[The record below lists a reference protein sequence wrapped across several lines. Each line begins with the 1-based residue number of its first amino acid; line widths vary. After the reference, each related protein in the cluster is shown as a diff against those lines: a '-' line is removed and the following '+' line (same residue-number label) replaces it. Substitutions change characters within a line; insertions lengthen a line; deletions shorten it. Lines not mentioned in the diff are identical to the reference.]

1 MTVPTQGPVSFSDLQ
16 NTFGGTNPISMSE
29 YYRGGALVPVGTN
42 TSGIPSSGAIGV
54 ASFRGTTP
62 FASVYYEV
70 IGGGGAG
77 GYGRDNGYGTGRAQY
92 GGASYITG
100 TGVSVTVAGGTGGQ
114 NAVIDGDAVGRGS
127 DGQAT
132 VYGAGGVGAL
142 NFYEGGHAPATSY
155 GAGGGGA
162 GGDSSGP
169 FDPSGGCG
177 EGGFAGQFTQGNL
190 SLRYGVTLTMTIGAA
205 GLGNGEGVGRR
216 GGNGANGFAK
226 LIVDGVTYNY
236 TSSGTK
242 VI

>member
-70 IGGGGAG
+70 IGAGGAG
-77 GYGRDNGYGTGRAQY
+77 GYGRGNGYGSGRAAS
-92 GGASYITG
+92 GGGSSITG
-100 TGVSVTVAGGTGGQ
+100 SGVSISVSGGIGGL
-114 NAVIDGDAVGRGS
+114 NAVIDGDTVGRGS
-127 DGQAT
+127 DGQGTA
-132 VYGAGGVGAL
+132 YGSGGGGAFNFSVG
-142 NFYEGGHAPATSY
+142 GDAPATSY

-162 GGDSSGP
+162 GGDSSSF

-177 EGGFAGQFTQGNL
+177 EGGYAGQRTTGNL
-190 SLRYGVTLTMTIGAA
+190 SLRYGSVTLTMTIGSA
-205 GLGNGEGVGRR
+205 GIGSGGDYR
-216 GGNGANGFAK
+216 GGNGANGFAR
-226 LIVDGVTYNY
+226 LVVDGVFYDY